1 MRSIRSIPVI
11 MLFVLSASWPRI
23 GGTQQPPPAGPAEP
37 PHKVRLAV
45 IPFKNVATSIPQ
57 GQDVGRA
64 VADMLITELFKLKRY
79 ELVERSQL
87 DKLMQERDLRQS
99 DLVESSARDMAK
111 ILKCDALVVG
121 SISQYSETRQDRNFA
136 FYRKEAA
143 TFTVGIEF
151 RILDAQTGTTRL
163 AESAVGTA
171 EKEGRVGGLFSDK
184 QKEGAPQP
192 AAPSEEMSGGYGE
205 AARQAVDI
213 LIAKLR
219 TAFPIE
225 GYVADIDADRIT
237 ITLGRS
243 DNVAVGQRF
252 RVIKLG
258 KEIIDPVT
266 HEKLGAKTEDIGEIE
281 VIEVSA
287 DRFST
292 ARVVAATGKV
302 EVGNKV
308 IAMGRQPA
316 PPQPQMDEEKSKPK
330 RHSKKKDKDDDE
342 DEDKDEKDKDH
353 DRHGRRP

>member
-1 MRSIRSIPVI
+1 
-11 MLFVLSASWPRI
+11 
-23 GGTQQPPPAGPAEP
+23 
-37 PHKVRLAV
+37 
-45 IPFKNVATSIPQ
+45 
-57 GQDVGRA
+57 
-64 VADMLITELFKLKRY
+64 
-79 ELVERSQL
+79 
-87 DKLMQERDLRQS
+87 
-99 DLVESSARDMAK
+99 
-111 ILKCDALVVG
+111 
-121 SISQYSETRQDRNFA
+121 
-136 FYRKEAA
+136 
-143 TFTVGIEF
+143 
-151 RILDAQTGTTRL
+151 
-163 AESAVGTA
+163 
-171 EKEGRVGGLFSDK
+171 
-184 QKEGAPQP
+184 
-192 AAPSEEMSGGYGE
+192 MSGGYGE